1 MKMDNPS
8 EYCSPGCEFKE
19 EMIAVSHN
27 VSLRVIK
34 FTPKK
39 KNNNPTIVFIP
50 GWISMISG
58 WKKALL
64 EMTKDFPVYYVETRE
79 KISSCTNGKVEY
91 SVKSF
96 GQDIV
101 SIASHFNLK
110 SQNYILFGSSLGAT
124 AILDC
129 CRFLEKAPLCL
140 ILIAPNA
147 VFRVPNFWMGI
158 VRIFPPRLYLIF
170 KPVIK
175 WYLKNFR
182 LDIESDYA
190 QYKKYCNA
198 LDTADPW
205 KLKKAMISLSKYE
218 VWDLLGEIEFPTL
231 IVGASKDEIHE
242 PENMKKMVSKIKY
255 SSYLDLETNTI
266 THSEVVVKEM
276 RKYISKLGRTKKN

>member
-1 MKMDNPS
+1 MDYPS

-39 KNNNPTIVFIP
+39 KNNNPTVVFIP

-79 KISSCTNGKVEY
+79 KISSYTNGKVEY

-110 SQNYILFGSSLGAT
+110 SQNYILFG
-124 AILDC
+124 
-129 CRFLEKAPLCL
+129 
-140 ILIAPNA
+140 
-147 VFRVPNFWMGI
+147 
-158 VRIFPPRLYLIF
+158 FPPRLYLIF

-182 LDIESDYA
+182 LDVESDYA

-198 LDTADPW
+198 LDSADPW

-276 RKYISKLGRTKKN
+276 RKYISKLGKY